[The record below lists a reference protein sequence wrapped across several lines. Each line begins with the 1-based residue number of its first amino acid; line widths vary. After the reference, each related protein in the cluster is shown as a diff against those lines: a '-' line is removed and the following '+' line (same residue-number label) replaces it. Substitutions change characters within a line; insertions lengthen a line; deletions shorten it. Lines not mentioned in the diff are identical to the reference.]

1 MTAQRGTGDGGGGV
15 ASRKETRAKDGDGRV
30 VASAVGGDGGDED
43 IGRGSTTAT
52 AIVAAL
58 AAVGLCIFP
67 VNPPEVGACSRI
79 PATRSCERRCN
90 FRASMYV

>member
-43 IGRGSTTAT
+43 IGRGSTTA
-52 AIVAAL
+52 IVAAL